1 MSKCEFSV
9 RYQRQL
15 GKRALFPFGFHCTGM
30 PIHAAA
36 NRLKREIANGKT
48 CSNQPTEA
56 ELKVLK
62 KDPKYVRPEYTQYEI
77 LQQINIPEAD
87 IPAFQDPNHWL
98 TFFPPVG
105 RQDLQDFGIHTDW
118 RRSFHTTE
126 KNPYYDAFIRWQFH
140 HLKENNKI
148 SYGKR
153 YTIYS
158 ELDKQ
163 PCADHDRAKGEGVA
177 PQEYV
182 GIKIELVDKPESLKD
197 FADKKVFLVAAT
209 LRPETMYG

>member
-1 MSKCEFSV
+1 M
-9 RYQRQL
+9 
-15 GKRALFPFGFHCTGM
+15 
-30 PIHAAA
+30 
-36 NRLKREIANGKT
+36 
-48 CSNQPTEA
+48 
-56 ELKVLK
+56 
-62 KDPKYVRPEYTQYEI
+62 RPEYTQYEI

-126 KNPYYDAFIRWQFH
+126 KNPFYDAFIRWQFH

-209 LRPETMYG
+209 LRPETMYGQTNCFIKPDGEYGVFHMKDDEYFVMAERAAQNFAHQELTAVEG